1 MQLDLYQILNI
12 KMGFPGGAI
21 GKEPACQFRRPK
33 RLGFNPWVS
42 KINLLEKEVATH
54 SNILAWRIRGQRSL
68 VGYGPQGLKESVTQH
83 SIAYIKTNSKWLKDL
98 SLRPKTVKL
107 LEESFMTLNLAII
120 SSYDTKGTGNKRKN
134 RQIRFHEN

>member
-1 MQLDLYQILNI
+1 MQLDLYLILNI

-42 KINLLEKEVATH
+42 KINPLEKEVATH

-68 VGYGPQGLKESVTQH
+68 VGYGP
-83 SIAYIKTNSKWLKDL
+83 
-98 SLRPKTVKL
+98 
-107 LEESFMTLNLAII
+107 
-120 SSYDTKGTGNKRKN
+120 
-134 RQIRFHEN
+134 